1 MPNGFVGDR
10 VPCPNS
16 VLYSSYSN
24 SCIEEELIEVRTAE
38 KMFSDPSCTVGSTAE
53 PEPEPE
59 PEVKVSD
66 YKLCVTGVRISTTRA
81 SDR

>member
-1 MPNGFVGDR
+1 MIAIGYCLAVVQMPNGFVGDR

-38 KMFSDPSCTVGSTAE
+38 QMFSDPSCTGGSPGPDAR
-53 PEPEPE
+53 
-59 PEVKVSD
+59 D
-66 YKLCVTGVRISTTRA
+66 TGA
-81 SDR
+81 FPYNP